1 MNKYNRG
8 KIYKI
13 VDNTNGNVYIGSTC
27 EPTLARRLTK
37 HRGHYKEYLKGG
49 NYTTSFKILENN
61 NYSIVLLE
69 EFPCETKDQL
79 LARERY
85 YIDNNDCVNKYIP
98 TRTNKEYREQN
109 KDKIKQKMKE
119 YYEQNKDKL
128 NKKAKEYYEQNKDKI
143 IDNQKDYN
151 KIYQK
156 EYYEQN
162 KDKIINYKKEY
173 RDKNKDKIKQKMKE
187 YYEQNKGKMFTC
199 ECGSFV
205 CFTHKSK
212 HLKSIKHQNYLN
224 NKNKITS
231 NDILNA

>member
-1 MNKYNRG
+1 MERYKNG

-13 VDNTNGNVYIGSTC
+13 VDNTNDNIYIGSTC

-49 NYTTSFKILENN
+49 KYTTSFKILENN

-85 YIDNNDCVNKYIP
+85 YIENNECVNKVVP
-98 TRTNKEYREQN
+98 TRSTKEWKEQNRDKIIDYQKDYREQN
-109 KDKIKQKMKE
+109 Q
-119 YYEQNKDKL
+119 DKL
-128 NKKAKEYYEQNKDKI
+128 NKKAKEYYEKNKEQKKNYYEQNKEKF
-143 IDNQKDYN
+143 
-151 KIYQK
+151 K
-156 EYYEQN
+156 EKKKNYYEQN
-162 KDKIINYKKEY
+162 KDYFKKY
-173 RDKNKDKIKQKMKE
+173 QKQNQDKLKKYKNKKS
-187 YYEQNKGKMFTC
+187 TC
-199 ECGSFV
+199 ECGGCYTNV
-205 CFTHKSK
+205 NKAT

-231 NDILNA
+231 NDILNAEPL